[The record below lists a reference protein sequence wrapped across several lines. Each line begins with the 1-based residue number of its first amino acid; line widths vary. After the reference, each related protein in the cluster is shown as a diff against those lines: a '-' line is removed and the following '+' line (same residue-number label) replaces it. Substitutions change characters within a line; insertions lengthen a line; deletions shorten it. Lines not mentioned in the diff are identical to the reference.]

1 MSIFREKWQKNRRV
15 YLKVGALVIVAL
27 VGFCSVFYR
36 SGYSLGPSLG
46 LGLAAFLLVLVFI
59 PLLCSFGVWLVRF
72 ARTDCKLPGWFNWLA
87 GALPFVLLA
96 WMWMYGANYLRYM
109 EEHFPDAE
117 VASSKLMPL
126 PEEMLDGL
134 ERSLDFEKPADRLK
148 QAEKRAAAVPE
159 DVPWAGVQAV
169 VEDKMEAVEN
179 SRLVLDSVASFQ
191 RFGIGLGIVAL
202 GVIVGLYMGTFPVL
216 EALFYRFFIFADK
229 VPPLLILPV
238 LVIVLGVGEE
248 SKIALIV
255 LGVMPGVILDAYN
268 RTKEIPIQQIHK
280 AHTLGASESEI
291 VWRILFPQ
299 ILPKML
305 ASLRSN
311 FKAAWSY
318 VVAGETISAFYG
330 IGFRVYLLK
339 RNASMDV
346 IIPYVLLATAFMFLL
361 DYIFQWLERK
371 CPGEE
376 GGK

>member
-1 MSIFREKWQKNRRV
+1 MSIFREKWQKNWRV
-15 YLKVGALVIVAL
+15 YLEVGALAVVAL

-46 LGLAAFLLVLVFI
+46 LGFAAFLSVLVLL
-59 PLLCSFGVWLVRF
+59 PLLRFLWLGLVRI
-72 ARTDCKLPGWFNWLA
+72 ARTDYKFPRWFNWLA

-96 WMWMYGANYLRYM
+96 WMWMSGANYLRYM
-109 EEHFPDAE
+109 EKHFPDAD

-134 ERSLDFEKPADRLK
+134 ERSLDFEKPAQRL
-148 QAEKRAAAVPE
+148 AMENKRAQASGEDGYLAQLKVDAQDKLEAA
-159 DVPWAGVQAV
+159 
-169 VEDKMEAVEN
+169 EN
-179 SRLVLDSVASFQ
+179 SRLVLDSAASLQ

-202 GVIVGLYMGTFPVL
+202 GVVLGLYMGTFPIL
-216 EALFYRFFIFADK
+216 ESFFYWFFIFIDK

-238 LVIVLGVGEE
+238 LVIYLGVGEE
-248 SKIALIV
+248 SKVALVV
-255 LGVMPGVILDAYN
+255 LGVMPGVVLEAYN
-268 RTKEIPIQQIHK
+268 RTKEIAVQQRHK
-280 AHTLGASESEI
+280 GHTLGASESEI
-291 VWRILFPQ
+291 AWVIYFPQ

-305 ASLRSN
+305 AALRAN
-311 FKAAWSY
+311 FKAAWGY
-318 VVAGETISAFYG
+318 VIAGETISALYG
-330 IGFRVYLLK
+330 IGYRVYLLK

-361 DYIFQWLERK
+361 DYLFQWLERR